1 MGMLFAKSK
10 VLMDRGGADL
20 EDEFGIYDVPPAL
33 KIQLEVRLY
42 IYIYILIYHTSDIVT
57 FQAFTNFTGI

>member
-10 VLMDRGGADL
+10 ILMDRDGADL

-33 KIQLEVRLY
+33 KIQLEVRLC
-42 IYIYILIYHTSDIVT
+42 IYILIYHTSDIVT
-57 FQAFTNFTGI
+57 FQVFTNFTGI

>member
-1 MGMLFAKSK
+1 
-10 VLMDRGGADL
+10 MDGDGADL

-42 IYIYILIYHTSDIVT
+42 IYIKVKSKKHRVLSQYFDGLCLSQVN
-57 FQAFTNFTGI
+57 QNM

>member
-10 VLMDRGGADL
+10 ILMDRDGADL

-33 KIQLEVRLY
+33 KIQLEVCLLY
-42 IYIYILIYHTSDIVT
+42 TSPSPRDAT
-57 FQAFTNFTGI
+57 LSRMPSSA

>member
-1 MGMLFAKSK
+1 
-10 VLMDRGGADL
+10 MDRDGADL

-42 IYIYILIYHTSDIVT
+42 IYIFFLIYHTSDIVT
-57 FQAFTNFTGI
+57 FQVFTNFTGI